1 MKSHRYKLPDK
12 LYDLTE
18 FVNIH
23 PGGTDMFQ
31 NLKPDTDI
39 TPMLYMYHKD
49 PKAII
54 KTVLPNYEIPLTTD
68 TLIEYP
74 TNYTYESYCELKK
87 LVYDEIRLAKI
98 PLVWSNQEIA
108 YNAGMLALYFGLWA
122 YCFWNATGLSH
133 GWIGLLACMNMGY
146 AALVFHELSHH
157 AGFKNQK
164 LNAMLS
170 YLVMSPLITTED
182 WKYEHNYLHHSFTNT
197 EYDGDYEKGKL
208 FIRHSNTQAH
218 HFQHRFQF
226 LYAYM
231 IFLFVGFMK
240 GPLNALMKRRWNI
253 LLFLAI
259 LYNFSY
265 IHTFMIYGI
274 TGLLFSAIA
283 QVSHIQHECI
293 QTHRENK
300 NDFLYN
306 QVTSSMNYRTDDP
319 LTRLVCFGLDI
330 QIEHHLFPNIPHSS
344 LRKIQPVVRAYCD
357 KNKIPYIEKSSIFP
371 MIYSYFSYLYKMG
384 LHTEKELHS
393 LQEATEGGVVRPNV
407 SDRDNDGRKEGH

>member
-1 MKSHRYKLPDK
+1 MKSHRYKIHDK
-12 LYDLTE
+12 LYDLTD

-31 NLKPDTDI
+31 NLKTDTDI

-49 PKAII
+49 PKAILA
-54 KTVLPNYEIPLTTD
+54 TVLPKYEIPLTTD

-74 TNYTYESYCELKK
+74 TNYTYDSYCELKK
-87 LVYDEIRLAKI
+87 LVYDEIRLTKI
-98 PLVWSNQEIA
+98 PLYWSNQEIA
-108 YNAGMLALYFGLWA
+108 YNAGMLAVYVGLWA
-122 YCFWNATGLSH
+122 YCFWNANNLSH
-133 GWIGLLACMNMGY
+133 GWICLLACMNMGN
-146 AALVFHELSHH
+146 AGIVFHETSHY

-164 LNAMLS
+164 LNSMLS
-170 YLVMSPLITTED
+170 YLVMSPIITTED
-182 WKYEHNYLHHSFTNT
+182 WKYDHNYLHHSFTNT

-208 FIRHSNTQAH
+208 FIRHSNAQTH
-218 HFQHRFQF
+218 HFQHRVQF

-231 IFLFVGFMK
+231 IFVFVGFMK
-240 GPLNALMKRRWNI
+240 GPLNAIMKQRWNI
-253 LLFLAI
+253 LLFLAV

-274 TGLLFSAIA
+274 TGFLFSVIA

-293 QTHRENK
+293 QLHTENK
-300 NDFLYN
+300 NNFLYN
-306 QVTSSMNYRTDDP
+306 QVVSSMNYRTDDP
-319 LTRLVCFGLDI
+319 LTRLFCFGLDI

-357 KNKIPYIEKSSIFP
+357 KNKIPYIEKSSIVP
-371 MIYSYFSYLYKMG
+371 MLCSYLSYLYKMG

-393 LQEATEGGVVRPNV
+393 LHEATEGAVMGPNV
-407 SDRDNDGRKEGH
+407 SDRHNDGRKEGH